1 MPGEKNK
8 ALEENKTIVR
18 RWFDEVWNQR
28 RAEAI
33 DELAADNFILYHFA
47 MPSPIDKQT
56 YTQVHPIFMAA
67 FPDFHIAVDDLIAED
82 DRVSARITQQ
92 ATHQGEFLGIPAT
105 GKQVT
110 LRGIAIY
117 RIEKGKIV
125 EAWAAETAWA
135 QILTENAAS

>member
-1 MPGEKNK
+1 
-8 ALEENKTIVR
+8 
-18 RWFDEVWNQR
+18 
-28 RAEAI
+28 
-33 DELAADNFILYHFA
+33 
-47 MPSPIDKQT
+47 
-56 YTQVHPIFMAA
+56 MAA